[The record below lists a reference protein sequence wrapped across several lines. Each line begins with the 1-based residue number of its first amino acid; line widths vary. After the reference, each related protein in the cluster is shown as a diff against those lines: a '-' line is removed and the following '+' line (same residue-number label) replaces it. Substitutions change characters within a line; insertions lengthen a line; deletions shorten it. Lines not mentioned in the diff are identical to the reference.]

1 MPKFEKPIRI
11 VMAKPGLDGH
21 DQGILLVSKVLA
33 DAGMEVIYIGLR
45 QTPEQIVQ
53 VAIQEDANVIGMSM
67 LSETHMEICPKVLKL
82 LKERH
87 AEDIK
92 VIVGGIYHKEDFP
105 KLKEMG
111 IAAVFGV
118 DTKLSSIPDA
128 VKAIISSK

>member
-1 MPKFEKPIRI
+1 MPKVKKPIRV

-67 LSETHMEICPKVLKL
+67 LSETHMEICTEAFEKNAK
-82 LKERH
+82 
-87 AEDIK
+87 I
-92 VIVGGIYHKEDFP
+92 
-105 KLKEMG
+105 
-111 IAAVFGV
+111 
-118 DTKLSSIPDA
+118 
-128 VKAIISSK
+128 